1 MMADE
6 ANYRPLE
13 GVKVLELSTMV
24 AAGSCGRMLAD
35 WGATVIKVEAESGDM
50 FRNFPKTFL
59 VPCTMDEN
67 PLFDNL
73 NSGKRGIVL
82 NLKTPEG
89 MEAMHRLLAEADVFL
104 TNTRVKALKK
114 LGLDYDSLKDKY
126 PRLIEANISGFG
138 EKGPKKDNPGF
149 DTVAFWAS
157 SGFNADMMVEGP
169 GSYPVYSSA
178 GPGDIV
184 TAMGL
189 CYAITAA
196 LYKRTQTGKGDRV
209 SSSLYGTALWCFHI
223 MSVATEERY
232 GYQYPKTREVSAPTG
247 APFRTKD
254 NQWVMTTILKIEEQW
269 PVLCNVL
276 GVPELG
282 TDPRYNTALCQ
293 RDPEVRKY
301 LMKRF
306 EEIYATKTAD
316 EWCKLLTEADIV
328 NDKLAHYKDME
339 HSQQAWEN
347 EYIHEVTCPN
357 GGKSI
362 LVRPAMRSDRMGIPT
377 WKRGPMLGEH
387 TEEVLKEIGYTDEQ
401 IKAMEEK
408 KAAVQIDTTQFQHLD
423 EEM

>member
-1 MMADE
+1 MA
-6 ANYRPLE
+6 
-13 GVKVLELSTMV
+13 
-24 AAGSCGRMLAD
+24 
-35 WGATVIKVEAESGDM
+35 
-50 FRNFPKTFL
+50 
-59 VPCTMDEN
+59 
-67 PLFDNL
+67 
-73 NSGKRGIVL
+73 
-82 NLKTPEG
+82 
-89 MEAMHRLLAEADVFL
+89 
-104 TNTRVKALKK
+104 
-114 LGLDYDSLKDKY
+114 
-126 PRLIEANISGFG
+126 
-138 EKGPKKDNPGF
+138 
-149 DTVAFWAS
+149 
-157 SGFNADMMVEGP
+157 
-169 GSYPVYSSA
+169 
-178 GPGDIV
+178 
-184 TAMGL
+184 
-189 CYAITAA
+189 
-196 LYKRTQTGKGDRV
+196 
-209 SSSLYGTALWCFHI
+209 
-223 MSVATEERY
+223 VATEERY
-232 GYQYPKTREVSAPTG
+232 GCQYPKTREVSAPTG

-282 TDPRYNTALCQ
+282 TDPRYNTSLRQ

-339 HSQQAWEN
+339 HSEQAWEN

-408 KAAVQIDTTQFQHLD
+408 NDGRFDYTGNEAVTWAK
-423 EEM
+423 

>member
-1 MMADE
+1 M
-6 ANYRPLE
+6 YQ
-13 GVKVLELSTMV
+13 
-24 AAGSCGRMLAD
+24 
-35 WGATVIKVEAESGDM
+35 VI
-50 FRNFPKTFL
+50 
-59 VPCTMDEN
+59 
-67 PLFDNL
+67 
-73 NSGKRGIVL
+73 
-82 NLKTPEG
+82 
-89 MEAMHRLLAEADVFL
+89 
-104 TNTRVKALKK
+104 
-114 LGLDYDSLKDKY
+114 
-126 PRLIEANISGFG
+126 
-138 EKGPKKDNPGF
+138 
-149 DTVAFWAS
+149 
-157 SGFNADMMVEGP
+157 
-169 GSYPVYSSA
+169 
-178 GPGDIV
+178 
-184 TAMGL
+184 
-189 CYAITAA
+189 
-196 LYKRTQTGKGDRV
+196 
-209 SSSLYGTALWCFHI
+209 
-223 MSVATEERY
+223 
-232 GYQYPKTREVSAPTG
+232 
-247 APFRTKD
+247 
-254 NQWVMTTILKIEEQW
+254 
-269 PVLCNVL
+269 
-276 GVPELG
+276 PELG
-282 TDPRYNTALCQ
+282 TDPRYNTALRQ